1 MIAASL
7 DAGAVRLLR
16 QFPFPSKQRSL
27 MFRIS
32 AAIAS
37 SVLALA
43 IVSEGHAYIHAI
55 NMNAQSNRIMDVNGG
70 VVGYGGS
77 CQVAGFS
84 PDAPIGSA
92 LLAVRP
98 NGGNDWTFSQPTFR
112 STDIGIGPSGL
123 ALVGLGELDSWMNSN
138 YRGTWNFSWSGA
150 NPSSFDTTPYYSVP
164 SSINFV
170 SLTPESLALFY
181 TIRSQG
187 LTGQFTFSIDQSVTS
202 GQSSSGLNLSTRIKL
217 GSGLAV
223 DINGSSVT
231 VNVMSPLAATALLTL
246 STFNETVKVQGPV
259 WQVQNFEATNSYY
272 GFAAV
277 PGPGVFAMFGLT
289 GIAARRR
296 RRG

>member
-1 MIAASL
+1 
-7 DAGAVRLLR
+7 
-16 QFPFPSKQRSL
+16 
-27 MFRIS
+27 MFRIT

-55 NMNAQSNRIMDVNGG
+55 NMNAQSNRVMDENGG
-70 VVGYGGS
+70 VVGYLGS
-77 CQVAGFS
+77 CQVAGSS
-84 PDAPIGSA
+84 PEIGSG
-92 LLAVRP
+92 LFAVRP
-98 NGGNDWTFSQPTFR
+98 NGGNDWTFSEPTGRF
-112 STDIGIGPSGL
+112 TNIGVGPSGL
-123 ALVGLGELDSWMNSN
+123 APISLGELDSWMTSN
-138 YRGTWNFSWSGA
+138 YAGTWNFNWSGA
-150 NPSSFDTTPYYSVP
+150 DPSSFDTTPYYSVP
-164 SSINFV
+164 SSIDFI
-170 SLTPESLALFY
+170 SLTPESVALFY
-181 TIRSQG
+181 AIRSQG
-187 LTGQFTFSIDQSVTS
+187 LTGQFTFSIDRSVTS

>member
-1 MIAASL
+1 MSH
-7 DAGAVRLLR
+7 
-16 QFPFPSKQRSL
+16 
-27 MFRIS
+27 IS
-32 AAIAS
+32 AAMAG

-98 NGGNDWTFSQPTFR
+98 NGGNDWTFSEPTGRF
-112 STDIGIGPSGL
+112 TTIGFGPSGL
-123 ALVGLGELDSWMNSN
+123 APISLGELDSWMNSN

-202 GQSSSGLNLSTRIKL
+202 GQTSGGLQLRTQIRL
-217 GSGLAV
+217 GSGPAV

-231 VNVMSPLAATALLTL
+231 VDVTSPLDATATL
-246 STFNETVKVQGPV
+246 SLDTWNEKVRVQGPV
-259 WQVQNFEATNSYY
+259 WQVQNIEKAVSIY
-272 GFAAV
+272 GTAAV
-277 PGPGVFAMFGLT
+277 PAPGAIALLGLA
-289 GIAARRR
+289 GLANRRR
-296 RRG
+296 R